1 MKTGIPWEDLPQ
13 ELGFRSGM
21 ACWRRLQGWRVDCV
35 WERLNLAI
43 LSESPRQARADRLVS
58 SRYCG
63 QPPAGEAISPG

>member
-43 LSESPRQARADRLVS
+43 LSESPR
-58 SRYCG
+58 
-63 QPPAGEAISPG
+63 